1 MTEQQR
7 VIWLLSM
14 PACVDVNRSMLELIG
29 VKYSTAEVNRSML
42 ELTGVKYSTGEQNKE
57 MSTARQQSD
66 MKDTHTLLMALRDRS
81 PFDDSTTLRNLM
93 TGVHAHTKK
102 SMLMMLKP
110 SVNNFWPT

>member
-1 MTEQQR
+1 MTEQQL

-14 PACVDVNRSMLELIG
+14 PAC
-29 VKYSTAEVNRSML
+29 AEVSRSML
-42 ELTGVKYSTGEQNKE
+42 ELTGVKYSTSEQNKE

-81 PFDDSTTLRNLM
+81 PFDDSTIATLRNLM
-93 TGVHAHTKK
+93 TGVHAHKK

-110 SVNNFWPT
+110 SVNKFWPT